1 MQERPAGSRS
11 LAVPLARAGYG
22 AALLCA
28 PGPVIRACTGQV
40 PSLRARRVA
49 RVLGARHLAQAAIT
63 AWAPGP
69 GLVAAGAAVDVCHA
83 LSMLALAAVHQPLR
97 RAELGDGLAA
107 ATLAVV
113 EPAVTFTRRGS
124 LRGLRAGQRQAPSGH
139 LLNVTTRFRRRGTWL
154 RWAP

>member
-1 MQERPAGSRS
+1 VRERAQGTGPP

-40 PSLRARRVA
+40 PSPRARRVA
-49 RVLGARHLAQAAIT
+49 RVLGIRHLAQAAIT

-69 GLVAAGAAVDVCHA
+69 GLVAAGAAIDVCHA
-83 LSMLALAAVHQPLR
+83 ASMLALAAANRPLR
-97 RAELGDGLAA
+97 RAGLADALAA

-113 EPAVTFTRRGS
+113 EPTVMFR
-124 LRGLRAGQRQAPSGH
+124 LRGTGP
-139 LLNVTTRFRRRGTWL
+139 RRT
-154 RWAP
+154 P